1 MNRAFT
7 IAWLTATIGIFATAF
22 LDLFNLLRHEFLGQ
36 PLTKYEH
43 IGRWVLYMFD
53 GKFRHESIAKAT
65 SIQGELLLGWLGHY
79 GIGILFAAI
88 LVGLWRVSWLKSPRL
103 LPAMI
108 VGLATSVVPFFIL
121 QPGMG
126 AGIAGTLTSDPLAL
140 QLKVLITHAIF
151 GLGLYLAGLGLNKY
165 ARRATNSL

>member
-1 MNRAFT
+1 MNRFFT
-7 IAWLTATIGIFATAF
+7 IAWLTATIGIIATAF
-22 LDLFNLLRHEFLGQ
+22 LDLFNFLRHEFLGQ

-53 GKFRHESIAKAT
+53 GQFQHESIVKAAPL
-65 SIQGELLLGWLGHY
+65 QGELLLGWLGHY
-79 GIGILFAAI
+79 GIGIAFAAI
-88 LVGLWRVSWLKSPRL
+88 LLGLWGASWLKSPRL

-126 AGIAGTLTSDPLAL
+126 AGIAGTLTPDPLAL
-140 QLKVLITHAIF
+140 QLKVLITHAVF
-151 GLGLYLAGLGLNKY
+151 GLGLYLAGAGLYKIT
-165 ARRATNSL
+165 RKSINSL